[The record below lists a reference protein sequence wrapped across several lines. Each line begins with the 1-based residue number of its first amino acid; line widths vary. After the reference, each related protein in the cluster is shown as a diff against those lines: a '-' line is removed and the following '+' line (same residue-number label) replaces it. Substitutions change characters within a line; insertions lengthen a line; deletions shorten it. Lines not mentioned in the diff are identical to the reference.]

1 MKKNDSI
8 RKKIESN
15 RLKYYEVAEQIGITN
30 SCFSVWLRKE
40 LTGER
45 KERTLKAI
53 EKLSR

>member
-1 MKKNDSI
+1 MNNLEVRRLIKK
-8 RKKIESN
+8 N